1 MLVNKIKT
9 HILEM
14 KKKATVEE
22 SDIERISSLNNHKI
36 NIVKPFLNLRK
47 SNTNTAVFKV
57 VAWLIK
63 KPEKLKEKDDVKL
76 FDLEDPDKYIYKEDK
91 WL

>member
-36 NIVKPFLNLRK
+36 NIVKPFFERR
-47 SNTNTAVFKV
+47 
-57 VAWLIK
+57 
-63 KPEKLKEKDDVKL
+63 VKL
-76 FDLEDPDKYIYKEDK
+76 EEKNPFK
-91 WL
+91 